1 MTTLGG
7 VRTGVD
13 RALEASVAGSFT
25 RIGPAVRSRLFGW
38 GPLAEHRIDG
48 KTSVVTGA
56 TSGLGL
62 VTATELARLG
72 SRVVLLVR
80 DADRGRAVGREI
92 AAKTGNT
99 DVTVVEA
106 DMGDLDSIRRA
117 ADSLRRLP
125 GVDVLVHNAGA
136 MSGTRQLSPQGIEQT
151 VAAQLVGPFLLTHL
165 VGAQLRKAPSRV
177 IFVTSGGMYTEP
189 LHVGSL
195 EMSPETYD
203 GVTAYARVKRAQVSL
218 VERWAPQLAHLAV
231 TIAAMHPGWA
241 DTPGLRTSLPTF
253 GRVIGPLLRTPAEG
267 ADTIVWLAS
276 APGAGTPSGSL
287 WLDRRRRGPHRLSR
301 TRRSDTVAE
310 RARLWTFCCERS
322 GITGD
327 ELAAL
332 S

>member
-1 MTTLGG
+1 MTAVDD
-7 VRTGVD
+7 VRTAVD
-13 RALEASVAGSFT
+13 RALETSVVGSFT
-25 RIGPAVRSRLFGW
+25 RIGPALRSRLFRW
-38 GPLAEHRIDG
+38 EPPAAHRIDG
-48 KTSVVTGA
+48 TISVVTGA

-80 DADRGRAVGREI
+80 DTERGRAAAGQI
-92 AAKTGNT
+92 AATTGSN
-99 DVTVVEA
+99 DVTVVET
-106 DMGDLDSIRRA
+106 DMGDLDSVRRA
-117 ADSLRRLP
+117 ADALRLLP
-125 GVDVLVHNAGA
+125 RIDALVHNAGA
-136 MSGTRQLSPQGIEQT
+136 LSRTRQVSPQGIEQT
-151 VAAQLVGPFLLTHL
+151 VAAQLIGPFLLTHL
-165 VGAQLRKAPSRV
+165 VAAQLRNAPSRV

-189 LHVGSL
+189 LRVDSL
-195 EMSPETYD
+195 EMRSDAYD

-218 VERWAPQLAHLAV
+218 VERWAPNLRPLAV

-241 DTPGLRTSLPTF
+241 DTPGVRTSLPTF
-253 GRVIGPLLRTPAEG
+253 GRVVGPLLRTPSEG

-287 WLDRRRRGPHRLSR
+287 WLDRRQRSPHRLSR
-301 TRRSDTVAE
+301 TRRSDTAAE

-322 GITGD
+322 GITSD

>member
-1 MTTLGG
+1 MTNFDG

-38 GPLAEHRIDG
+38 EPLAAHRIDG
-48 KTSVVTGA
+48 KISVVTGA

-62 VTATELARLG
+62 ATATELARLG

-80 DADRGRAVGREI
+80 DTERGRAVGREI
-92 AAKTGNT
+92 TAATGSN

-106 DMGDLDSIRRA
+106 DMGDIGSVRRA
-117 ADSLRRLP
+117 AESLRRLP
-125 GVDVLVHNAGA
+125 GIDVLIHNAGA
-136 MSGTRQLSPQGIEQT
+136 LSRTRQVSPQGIEQT
-151 VAAQLVGPFLLTHL
+151 VAAQLIGPFLLTHL
-165 VGAQLRKAPSRV
+165 VGAQLRNRPSRV

-189 LHVGSL
+189 LHVDAL
-195 EMSPETYD
+195 EMSADVYD

-218 VERWAPQLAHLAV
+218 VERWAPQLNRLAI

-241 DTPGLRTSLPTF
+241 DTPGVRTSLPTF
-253 GRVIGPLLRTPAEG
+253 GRVVGPLLRTPSEG

-276 APGAGTPSGSL
+276 APGAGTPPGSL
-287 WLDRRRRGPHRLSR
+287 WLDRRQRSPHRLGR
-301 TRRSDTVAE
+301 TRRSDTAAE

>member
-1 MTTLGG
+1 MSILDG
-7 VRTGVD
+7 VRAGVD
-13 RALEASVAGSFT
+13 QALEVSVAGSFT
-25 RIGPAVRSRLFGW
+25 RIGPAVRSRLFRW
-38 GPLAEHRIDG
+38 EPLAAHRIDG
-48 KTSVVTGA
+48 TISVVTGA

-80 DADRGRAVGREI
+80 DAERGRAVGREI
-92 AAKTGNT
+92 AATTGNKG
-99 DVTVVEA
+99 VTVVQA
-106 DMGDLDSIRRA
+106 DMGDLDSVRRA

-125 GVDVLVHNAGA
+125 GIDVLVHNAGA
-136 MSGTRQLSPQGIEQT
+136 LSRTRQVSPQGIEQT
-151 VAAQLVGPFLLTHL
+151 VAAQLIGPFLLTHL
-165 VGAQLRKAPSRV
+165 VGVPLRNAPSRV

-189 LHVGSL
+189 LNVDSL
-195 EMSPETYD
+195 EMKPDVYD

-218 VERWAPQLAHLAV
+218 VERWAPHLRRLAI

-241 DTPGLRTSLPTF
+241 DTPGVRTSLPTF
-253 GRVIGPLLRTPAEG
+253 GRVVGPLLRTPSEG

-276 APGAGTPSGSL
+276 APGAGIPSGSL
-287 WLDRRRRGPHRLSR
+287 WLDRRQRSSHRLSR
-301 TRRSDTVAE
+301 TRRSDTAAE
-310 RARLWTFCCERS
+310 RARLWAFCCERS